1 MLRIKDLS
9 IFYGKV
15 EAVKGISMEVTEGS
29 IVALIGSNG
38 AGKSSTLRAV
48 SGIITPTRGEIWYLG
63 ERIDKL
69 APERIVMRGIAQA
82 PEGRMLFPYMTVM
95 DTLRVGSYTVKS
107 RSEFNSN
114 LERVFYH
121 FPKLKERRKQ
131 LAGTLSGG
139 EQQMLSIGRAL
150 MASPKLLLLDEP
162 SLGLSPIL
170 SQEIARIIQGIKQRG
185 VTILLVEQN
194 SRMALG
200 LADVGYIL
208 DVGQVVLQ
216 GDARQLMGD
225 QRVKDSYL
233 GMT

>member
-121 FPKLKERRKQ
+121 FPKLKERRKR
-131 LAGTLSGG
+131 
-139 EQQMLSIGRAL
+139 E
-150 MASPKLLLLDEP
+150 
-162 SLGLSPIL
+162 
-170 SQEIARIIQGIKQRG
+170 
-185 VTILLVEQN
+185 
-194 SRMALG
+194 SR
-200 LADVGYIL
+200 
-208 DVGQVVLQ
+208 
-216 GDARQLMGD
+216 
-225 QRVKDSYL
+225 
-233 GMT
+233 